1 MKFADVL
8 RKECIAAD
16 VTLADKA
23 DALVHV
29 SRLAKNSPALAE
41 VDQKEILD
49 ALKAREALG
58 STGIGKGVAIPHCRL
73 SRVKEFVVGIITVP
87 EGVDFDALDG
97 EKVRL
102 IVFIIAPEA
111 RSNAHIRLL
120 SAISQAL
127 LAPDAVDKILAQHS
141 PEAVYQ
147 SFLQKRDDEIN
158 ARDHKLKSLVHI
170 FVQNEQIFRDL
181 IQLLV
186 GLEGSSLAV
195 VAAENAGTYLAKMP
209 LYASFWHDRPSSFS
223 RIIIAVVDR
232 KLTNETVR
240 RIESI
245 TGDLRKTASV
255 MVTVQEISIA
265 LGSLNT

>member
-147 SFLQKRDDEIN
+147 SFLQKR
-158 ARDHKLKSLVHI
+158 V